1 VVLKV
6 ISCLFTGSGFVL
18 MILAVVEYQKLL
30 DYYKQESYQALRF
43 GYRIHLI
50 LLYLFIGGFFTALV
64 DSILRAPD
72 LLYTIIAVIFH
83 LGAVYVLF
91 TVKTQAE
98 AALMLREKALE
109 ATRAFVNVIDLKDFC
124 TKAHSKHVYDIVSLF
139 YDQLKEF
146 WHVLSK
152 EKLLDAAILHDIGK
166 INISTEIFRKQ
177 EKLTVEEWAIIKA
190 HPAIGKEM
198 LDQTCFSEI
207 SDWVKYHH
215 ERVDGNGYYGLISEE
230 IPLESKII
238 SIADVYS
245 ALCND
250 RSYRPRL
257 SHAEAVA
264 IISKG
269 AGKQFDPV
277 LVERFLQIDRKILE
291 NL

>member
-1 VVLKV
+1 
-6 ISCLFTGSGFVL
+6 
-18 MILAVVEYQKLL
+18 MIFAAVEYQKLL
-30 DYYKQESYQALRF
+30 DYYKQESYRALRS
-43 GYRIHLI
+43 GYRINLV

-64 DSILRAPD
+64 DSILREPD
-72 LLYTIIAVIFH
+72 ILYTILAVIFH

-91 TVKTQAE
+91 TVRTQAQ

-109 ATRAFVNVIDLKDFC
+109 VTRAFVDAIDLKDFC
-124 TKAHSKHVYDIVSLF
+124 TRAHSKHVYDIVGLF

-146 WHVLSK
+146 KHVLNK
-152 EKLLDAAILHDIGK
+152 GKLLDAALFHDIGK
-166 INISTEIFRKQ
+166 INISAEIFRKQ
-177 EKLTVEEWAIIKA
+177 EKLTGEEWALIKT
-190 HPAIGKEM
+190 HPAVGKEM

-207 SDWVKYHH
+207 SDWIMYHH
-215 ERVDGNGYYGLISEE
+215 ERVDGNGYYGRISEE

-238 SIADVYS
+238 AIADVYS

-257 SHAEAVA
+257 SHDEAVA
-264 IISKG
+264 IITKE

-291 NL
+291 KL

>member
-1 VVLKV
+1 MALKV
-6 ISCLFTGSGFVL
+6 ISCLFTGAGCIL
-18 MILAVVEYQKLL
+18 MIVAVIEYQKLL
-30 DYYKQESYQALRF
+30 NYYKQESYRTLRS
-43 GYRIHLI
+43 GYRINLG
-50 LLYLFIGGFFTALV
+50 LLYLFIGGFFIALV
-64 DSILRAPD
+64 DSILQNPD
-72 LLYTIIAVIFH
+72 ILYTILTVILQ
-83 LGAVYVLF
+83 LGALYVLF
-91 TVKTQAE
+91 TVKTQAQ

-109 ATRAFVNVIDLKDFC
+109 ATRAFVNAIDLKDFC
-124 TKAHSKHVYDIVSLF
+124 TRAHSKHVYDIVGLF

-146 WHVLSK
+146 KHVLNK

-177 EKLTVEEWAIIKA
+177 EKLTSEEWAIIKT
-190 HPAIGKEM
+190 HPAVGKEM

-215 ERVDGNGYYGLISEE
+215 ERVDGNGYYGRMSEE

-238 SIADVYS
+238 AIADAYS

-264 IISKG
+264 IISKE

-277 LVERFLQIDRKILE
+277 LVERFLQIDRKVLE